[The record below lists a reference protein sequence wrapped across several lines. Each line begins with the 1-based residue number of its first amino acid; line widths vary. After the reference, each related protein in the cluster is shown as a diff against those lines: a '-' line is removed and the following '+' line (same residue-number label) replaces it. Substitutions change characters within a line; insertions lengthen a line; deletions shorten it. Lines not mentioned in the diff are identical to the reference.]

1 MQQTW
6 TLCARP
12 SCVVSTIAFGL
23 VYSHTN
29 RRGRSA
35 PNAVLSYAYLTNPW
49 LQCIHTHHIDKP
61 FRCVS
66 VSFLHSRDIYF
77 PVILSSTSVGQAYIL
92 CKWIILS
99 PPLPQKYQ
107 FCIHKE
113 ENLGGL
119 LSYFFSLNQNL
130 TNIKNTLHITL
141 PDLILIVLL
150 RIPKLKSCS
159 SSTTLSAP
167 SSWFKP
173 SLW

>member
-29 RRGRSA
+29 HRGRSA

-77 PVILSSTSVGQAYIL
+77 PVILSSSSVGQAYIL
-92 CKWIILS
+92 CKWIILFP
-99 PPLPQKYQ
+99 PPLSQKNQ
-107 FCIHKE
+107 LCTTRA
-113 ENLGGL
+113 GGFL
-119 LSYFFSLNQNL
+119 LPFPFFSSFFSL
-130 TNIKNTLHITL
+130 
-141 PDLILIVLL
+141 DLYIILV
-150 RIPKLKSCS
+150 RIPPPGPWYF
-159 SSTTLSAP
+159 A
-167 SSWFKP
+167 
-173 SLW
+173 